1 MNDTVTAYIRTYAP
15 LIAGVIIGQAANLG
29 LDLSAAQEPLI
40 GVITVVAGAVYYAL
54 ARLIGR
60 KYPKIEAILLGSS
73 KKPSYVEAR

>member
-15 LIAGVIIGQAANLG
+15 LIAGVIIGQAASLG

-40 GVITVVAGAVYYAL
+40 AVITVTAGAAYYAL

-60 KYPKIEAILLGSS
+60 KYPKIEAALLGSS
-73 KKPSYVEAR
+73 RTPTY